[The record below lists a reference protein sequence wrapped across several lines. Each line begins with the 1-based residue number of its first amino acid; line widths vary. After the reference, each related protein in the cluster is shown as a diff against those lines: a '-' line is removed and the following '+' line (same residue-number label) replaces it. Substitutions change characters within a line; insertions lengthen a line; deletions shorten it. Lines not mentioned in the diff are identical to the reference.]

1 LIVTAWICATCANQ
15 HADSSEPP
23 AVCAIC
29 ADERQWVPPSGQHWT
44 TLSDLA
50 AAGHRSDIRTIEHD
64 LIGIGVEPAVG
75 IGQRALLVCTSHG
88 NLLWDPPGFLDSE
101 AIASVRA
108 AGGLVAV
115 AASHP
120 HFYGVA
126 VEWSHAFDS
135 APILLPEADQHW
147 LMRPDPAVQTWS
159 GHHQVLPG
167 VTLVQCGGH
176 FPGSAVLHWAD
187 GAEGRGVLLVGDT
200 IVVTPGADRVSFS
213 RSVPNHLPLPEASV
227 RGILRALRPYQFD
240 RLYGALWLRIIDDD
254 ARRVVTD
261 SADRYLQWL
270 RGEAITTDAVT

>member
-1 LIVTAWICATCANQ
+1 MDRIIGTIHYRRSVNEAY
-15 HADSSEPP
+15 
-23 AVCAIC
+23 
-29 ADERQWVPPSGQHWT
+29 
-44 TLSDLA
+44 LA

-101 AIASVRA
+101 AITSVRA

-147 LMRPDPAVQTWS
+147 LMRPDPAVQTWF

-227 RGILRALRPYQFD
+227 RGILRALRPYKFD

-270 RGEAITTDAVT
+270 RGDAITTDAGT